1 MFHLSV
7 VRDVLIK
14 VEIEINKLKGLRQ
27 MDNLFLRFEDVMA
40 LIPEDDIVG
49 PKPSSLRKS
58 IKKMPKYRCRIA
70 EVLVNPIDET
80 GNGNDK

>member
-1 MFHLSV
+1 MFHLSA

-14 VEIEINKLKGLRQ
+14 AEIKIDKLKGLRK
-27 MDNLFLRFEDVMA
+27 MDNLFLRLEDVMA

-70 EVLVNPIDET
+70 EVLVNPIDKT
-80 GNGNDK
+80 GNCNDK

>member
-1 MFHLSV
+1 
-7 VRDVLIK
+7 
-14 VEIEINKLKGLRQ
+14 

-40 LIPEDDIVG
+40 LIPEDDVVG

-70 EVLVNPIDET
+70 EVLVNSTDET

>member
-14 VEIEINKLKGLRQ
+14 VEIEIDKLKGLRK
-27 MDNLFLRFEDVMA
+27 MDNLFLRLEDVMA
-40 LIPEDDIVG
+40 LIPKDDIVG
-49 PKPSSLRKS
+49 PKPSSLRKN
-58 IKKMPKYRCRIA
+58 IEKMPKYRCRIA

-80 GNGNDK
+80 GSGNDK

>member
-1 MFHLSV
+1 MFMN
-7 VRDVLIK
+7 R
-14 VEIEINKLKGLRQ
+14 LKGLKK
-27 MDNLFLRFEDVMA
+27 MDNLFLRLEDVMA
-40 LIPEDDIVG
+40 LIPEGDIVG

-58 IKKMPKYRCRIA
+58 IEKMPKYKCRIA

>member
-1 MFHLSV
+1 
-7 VRDVLIK
+7 
-14 VEIEINKLKGLRQ
+14 
-27 MDNLFLRFEDVMA
+27 MDNLFLRLEDVMA

-49 PKPSSLRKS
+49 PEPSSLGKS

-70 EVLVNPIDET
+70 EVLVNPTDET

>member
-1 MFHLSV
+1 MFMN
-7 VRDVLIK
+7 R
-14 VEIEINKLKGLRQ
+14 LKGLKK
-27 MDNLFLRFEDVMA
+27 MDNLFLRLEDVMA
-40 LIPEDDIVG
+40 LIPEGDIVG

>member
-14 VEIEINKLKGLRQ
+14 VEIKIDKLKGLRK
-27 MDNLFLRFEDVMA
+27 MDNLFLRLEDVMA

-49 PKPSSLRKS
+49 PKPSSLRKN
-58 IKKMPKYRCRIA
+58 IEKMPKYRCRIA
-70 EVLVNPIDET
+70 EVLVNPTDKT

>member
-14 VEIEINKLKGLRQ
+14 VEIKIDKLKGLRK
-27 MDNLFLRFEDVMA
+27 MDNLFLRLEDVMA

-80 GNGNDK
+80 GKGNDK

>member
-1 MFHLSV
+1 M
-7 VRDVLIK
+7 LIK
-14 VEIEINKLKGLRQ
+14 VKIEIDKLKGLKK
-27 MDNLFLRFEDVMA
+27 MDNLFLRLEDVMA

-58 IKKMPKYRCRIA
+58 IEKMPKYRCRIA
-70 EVLVNPIDET
+70 EVLINPTDET

>member
-70 EVLVNPIDET
+70 EVLVNSIDET

>member
-1 MFHLSV
+1 
-7 VRDVLIK
+7 
-14 VEIEINKLKGLRQ
+14 
-27 MDNLFLRFEDVMA
+27 MA

-58 IKKMPKYRCRIA
+58 IEKMPKYKCRIA
-70 EVLVNPIDET
+70 EVLVNPTDET

>member
-7 VRDVLIK
+7 VRDALIK
-14 VEIEINKLKGLRQ
+14 VEIKIDKLKGLRK
-27 MDNLFLRFEDVMA
+27 MDNLFLRLEDVIA

-49 PKPSSLRKS
+49 PKPSSLRKN
-58 IKKMPKYRCRIA
+58 IEKMPKYKCRIA

-80 GNGNDK
+80 ENGNDK

>member
-1 MFHLSV
+1 MFHLSA

-14 VEIEINKLKGLRQ
+14 AEIKIDKLKGLRK
-27 MDNLFLRFEDVMA
+27 MDNLFLRLEDVMA

-58 IKKMPKYRCRIA
+58 IKKMPKYRCRIT
-70 EVLVNPIDET
+70 EVLVNPTDET
-80 GNGNDK
+80 GHGNDK

>member
-7 VRDVLIK
+7 VRDVLRK
-14 VEIEINKLKGLRQ
+14 VEIEINKLKGLRK
-27 MDNLFLRFEDVMA
+27 MDNLFLRLEDVMA

-49 PKPSSLRKS
+49 PKPSSLRKN
-58 IKKMPKYRCRIA
+58 IEKMPKYRCKIA
-70 EVLVNPIDET
+70 EVLVNSTDET

>member
-1 MFHLSV
+1 
-7 VRDVLIK
+7 
-14 VEIEINKLKGLRQ
+14 
-27 MDNLFLRFEDVMA
+27 MDNLFLRLEDVMA

-70 EVLVNPIDET
+70 EVLVNSTDEA
-80 GNGNDK
+80 GNGDDK